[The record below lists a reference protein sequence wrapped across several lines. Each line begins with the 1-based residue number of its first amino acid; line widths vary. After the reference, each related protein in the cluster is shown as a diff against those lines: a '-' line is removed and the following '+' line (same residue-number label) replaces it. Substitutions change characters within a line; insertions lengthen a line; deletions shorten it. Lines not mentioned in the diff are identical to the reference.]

1 MTDYIEHN
9 GHRYLEDTA
18 VESSYKYSGVLP
30 ESVWEHID
38 TAIMRSG
45 MSYEYDEVR
54 IYRHRGTKQIAAAHD
69 VGCSCPTPFGDTT
82 VGGLQFIDSLQQY
95 DDFVAE
101 HHESPMGGA
110 VVDSIVRVRKRVE
123 DLLPESPGRSRPCG
137 CS

>member
-9 GHRYLEDTA
+9 GHSYPADALVMEDENWRWAATA
-18 VESSYKYSGVLP
+18 Q
-30 ESVWEHID
+30 
-38 TAIMRSG
+38 MRSG
-45 MSYEYDEVR
+45 LSYEFDEVTV
-54 IYRHRGTKQIAAAHD
+54 YQHRETGQLAAAHD
-69 VGCSCPTPFGDTT
+69 QGCSCPMPFENIT
-82 VGGLQFIDSLQQY
+82 VGELRFIDSLQDY